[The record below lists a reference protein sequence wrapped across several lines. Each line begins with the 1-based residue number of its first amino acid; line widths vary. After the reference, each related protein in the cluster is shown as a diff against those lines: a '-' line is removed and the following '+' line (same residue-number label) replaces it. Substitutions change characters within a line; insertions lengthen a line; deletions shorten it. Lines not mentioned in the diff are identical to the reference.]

1 MYKWWNIHWHVIER
15 YDDTQWKS
23 RPEKRNKNK
32 IPRGSRIH
40 RDRLFF
46 SPFVSRPQKGVQPQE
61 NRKKERLRGHGDY
74 LSQLH
79 LLVDTGRARFNFH
92 RPPPR
97 TDQVTEPRVPEP
109 TKMRG
114 DRCITIKGGRLEN
127 SLVEGAQHNARY
139 ILIDAYTWNK
149 L

>member
-23 RPEKRNKNK
+23 RPEKRNKYK

-40 RDRLFF
+40 RDRLS
-46 SPFVSRPQKGVQPQE
+46 SPRSSLDRKKGVQPQE

-97 TDQVTEPRVPEP
+97 TDRTARSRTNENE
-109 TKMRG
+109 
-114 DRCITIKGGRLEN
+114 GGQMHHHQRRETGK
-127 SLVEGAQHNARY
+127 LVEGAQHNARY